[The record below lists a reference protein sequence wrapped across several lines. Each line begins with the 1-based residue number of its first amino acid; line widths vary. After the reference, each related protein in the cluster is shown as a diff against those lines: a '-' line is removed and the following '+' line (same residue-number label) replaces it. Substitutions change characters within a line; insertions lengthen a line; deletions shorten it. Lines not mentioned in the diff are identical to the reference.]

1 MKEPFVREQIPAVT
15 AVVTMSNMGRQH
27 YSFLVL
33 TALWSAMLFV
43 SGRQFNILSGLAVFA
58 LVLLFSLPILLSGL
72 YLVSVAKI
80 HNLAGFAAQGWLY
93 RLLSGRVLATVR
105 WTLFAV
111 VSSFFMLLQF
121 RTYGVTEWLGF
132 FALIPLFY
140 LCYRIF
146 LRSVHAELKPYRQVA
161 TALQLAR
168 WVTPVVAL
176 LVQAGIVFFSGGKVE
191 LATLGAAI
199 ALVQPPAPE
208 PGSSM
213 LVHELSHWLAYYEG
227 ARLFLASELAAQGP
241 WWSFLVGIAGSYLL
255 FFSAT
260 SMLACFL
267 IPPAE
272 LRRVFAPLSDADQPP
287 PLEFGRVVLTS
298 ALSVLV
304 VVFILLPAF
313 VGLEAQARQHATASA
328 ALRAQ
333 VDQVAL
339 RIDEH
344 YYRPQLVDKLHALQ
358 TRLEQQL
365 DGLDATLAASRG
377 RGFAMMAANVEFFL
391 DWYYTLP
398 AEYLRT
404 LKLLGGQLEDYL
416 GSQLKEHLLQGA
428 PFAEY
433 EQQLATALAA
443 QQALKQQFDS
453 ERTQLLEQYRLPT
466 AEAIHATRIIDLKM
480 ADLPRFPEEA
490 IPFALRAGSSA
501 GAGAISAVVV
511 GKVVAKLYA
520 KGALKLAAKPLAK
533 MAAGRAATAAGGAAA
548 GAVIGTVVPGPG
560 TLLGSAIGGA
570 IGLGIGVLTD
580 FGLLKLEEQLG
591 RDELRQQIVQAIE
604 EVKRD

>member
-1 MKEPFVREQIPAVT
+1 
-15 AVVTMSNMGRQH
+15 
-27 YSFLVL
+27 
-33 TALWSAMLFV
+33 
-43 SGRQFNILSGLAVFA
+43 
-58 LVLLFSLPILLSGL
+58 
-72 YLVSVAKI
+72 
-80 HNLAGFAAQGWLY
+80 
-93 RLLSGRVLATVR
+93 
-105 WTLFAV
+105 
-111 VSSFFMLLQF
+111 
-121 RTYGVTEWLGF
+121 
-132 FALIPLFY
+132 
-140 LCYRIF
+140 
-146 LRSVHAELKPYRQVA
+146 
-161 TALQLAR
+161 
-168 WVTPVVAL
+168 
-176 LVQAGIVFFSGGKVE
+176 
-191 LATLGAAI
+191 
-199 ALVQPPAPE
+199 
-208 PGSSM
+208 
-213 LVHELSHWLAYYEG
+213 
-227 ARLFLASELAAQGP
+227 
-241 WWSFLVGIAGSYLL
+241 
-255 FFSAT
+255 
-260 SMLACFL
+260 
-267 IPPAE
+267 
-272 LRRVFAPLSDADQPP
+272 
-287 PLEFGRVVLTS
+287 
-298 ALSVLV
+298 
-304 VVFILLPAF
+304 
-313 VGLEAQARQHATASA
+313 
-328 ALRAQ
+328 
-333 VDQVAL
+333 
-339 RIDEH
+339 
-344 YYRPQLVDKLHALQ
+344 
-358 TRLEQQL
+358 
-365 DGLDATLAASRG
+365 
-377 RGFAMMAANVEFFL
+377 MMAANVEFFL

-453 ERTQLLEQYRLPT
+453 ERAQLLEQYRLPT